1 MTSGQPPLA
10 ERDPAP
16 RRPSNL
22 SSLML
27 DELLNDTLD
36 PGYRAAAAHRDAGTE
51 RRWWDG
57 PVVWLACVAVGLLL
71 VVAYQQSHQSAPSR
85 EAARQELIK
94 RIQRL
99 QDSGASMDAEAKKLA
114 AQVAALRDAQLATGD
129 PGVRQLEVNS
139 GSVAVSG
146 PGMEVQ
152 LGEPPAPT
160 AAANGRPGTTPQT
173 QVAVIH
179 DKDIRAV
186 VNQLWAAGAE
196 AVAVNGLRLSSTS
209 FIRFAGESV
218 LVDFQPISPPYSVQA
233 IGNRNGLQVAFA
245 DSAIARQLTTMAA
258 VDGISFRFSGRD
270 KLQLPSVT
278 VTQPHY
284 AERGAAGSQP
294 SSSTSRPSHSPSPT
308 STESPR

>member
-1 MTSGQPPLA
+1 MTPDEP
-10 ERDPAP
+10 P

-22 SSLML
+22 SNLML
-27 DELLNDTLD
+27 EELLNNTLD
-36 PGYRAAAAHRDAGTE
+36 PGYRAAAGHRGAGVA

-57 PVVWLACVAVGLLL
+57 PMVWLACVAVGLLL

-85 EAARQELIK
+85 EAARQELIS

-99 QDSGASMDAEAKKLA
+99 QDSGASKDAEAKKLA
-114 AQVAALRDAQLATGD
+114 AEVAALRDAQLATED
-129 PGVRQLEVNS
+129 PGVRQLEVES

-146 PGMEVQ
+146 PGMQVE
-152 LGEPPAPT
+152 LNEPTAPT
-160 AAANGRPGTTPQT
+160 ASPNARPGTTPQT

-186 VNQLWAAGAE
+186 VNELWSAGAE

-218 LVDFQPISPPYSVQA
+218 LVDFQPISPPYSIQA

-245 DSAIARQLTTMAA
+245 DSAIARQLKTMTA
-258 VDGISFRFSGRD
+258 VDGISFGFSGKD
-270 KLQLPSVT
+270 AIELPSVT

-284 AERGAAGSQP
+284 AERGAAERAPVNGN
-294 SSSTSRPSHSPSPT
+294 RAGLDLSPT
-308 STESPR
+308 RTEFPR